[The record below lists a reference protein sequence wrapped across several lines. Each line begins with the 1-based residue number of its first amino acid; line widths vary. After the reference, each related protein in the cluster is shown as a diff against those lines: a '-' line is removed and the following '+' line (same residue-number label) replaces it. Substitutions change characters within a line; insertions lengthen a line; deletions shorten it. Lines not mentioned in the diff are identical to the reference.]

1 MGREFYEKKNRGRWV
16 GTRQVSEGAMRMWG
30 GRREGGGM
38 LMSREPQNFFWPGM
52 SKALHRERSP
62 EEVRFGGDCT
72 FLRTRPKG
80 SIISSVSGKMTEFR
94 SAKCGWHFLTLKF
107 G

>member
-1 MGREFYEKKNRGRWV
+1 MGKEKGGWRNV
-16 GTRQVSEGAMRMWG
+16 DEQGATD
-30 GRREGGGM
+30 
-38 LMSREPQNFFWPGM
+38 FFWPGM